1 MGISKPAIFMTVDW
15 HYILCT
21 DLEPLQAAEEHE
33 EEKKEPLTPI
43 TDLSFPPTL
52 HIPEY
57 FGLVSS
63 CTSIHCRAIIC
74 SVVSLLTIPMYMHIH
89 DSCDF

>member
-1 MGISKPAIFMTVDW
+1 MYFEL
-15 HYILCT
+15 YILCT
-21 DLEPLQAAEEHE
+21 DLEAAEEHE

-63 CTSIHCRAIIC
+63 YTTTAELYTS
-74 SVVSLLTIPMYMHIH
+74 SYYTELLIYLQSYMHIH
-89 DSCDF
+89 DTKYQ